1 MKILR
6 CAPIAISGKIT
17 AMHTSRLRKAL
28 LIAAGSLSV
37 ALGVLGI
44 FLPLLPTTV
53 FFLMAAACF
62 MRSSDRLYNWLINHR
77 WFGSY
82 IRNYREH
89 RAMTLEAKIS
99 ILASLWITML
109 LTMIFALNNG
119 WLRALLAAI
128 GVGVTLHVLKLKTFP
143 RGFKSVLPK
152 NELENEAD

>member
-1 MKILR
+1 
-6 CAPIAISGKIT
+6 
-17 AMHTSRLRKAL
+17 MHISRLRKAL

-37 ALGVLGI
+37 ALGILGI

-89 RAMTLEAKIS
+89 RAMTMEAKVS
-99 ILASLWITML
+99 ILVSLWITML
-109 LTMIFALNNG
+109 LTMIFALTSW
-119 WLRALLAAI
+119 WLRALLAVIA
-128 GVGVTLHVLKLKTFP
+128 VGVTLHVLKLKTFP

-152 NELENEAD
+152 SELESEAD